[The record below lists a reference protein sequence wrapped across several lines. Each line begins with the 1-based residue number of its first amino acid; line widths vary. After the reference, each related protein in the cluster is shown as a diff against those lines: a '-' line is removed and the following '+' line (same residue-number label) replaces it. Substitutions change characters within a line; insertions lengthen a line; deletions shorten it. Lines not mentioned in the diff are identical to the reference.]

1 MLKNTDF
8 CPRLPA
14 EIVAKDRTSKGA
26 SKLLPMTQRVS
37 VASAAASAGL
47 TISDVLKEEVGHEL
61 VMLPYYSVFDWME
74 ASVKPDGSVI
84 LSGQVV
90 RPTTKG
96 DAEARVKK
104 LEGATQVVNN
114 IEVLPLSTNDD
125 RLRIAAYRAIFGYSS
140 PLFRYGMQA
149 VPPIHIIVKNG
160 RLSLKGIVATPMD
173 SQLAYTAVRQ
183 VPGIFE
189 VNNELIVERPAES

>member
-1 MLKNTDF
+1 M
-8 CPRLPA
+8 RLSSAYVLILSLLLFVILPGDLYGQDKDKSDEKLLSPA
-14 EIVAKDRTSKGA
+14 ERDARR
-26 SKLLPMTQRVS
+26 M
-37 VASAAASAGL
+37 
-47 TISDVLKEEVGHEL
+47 DVLKEEVRHEL

-173 SQLAYTAVRQ
+173 SQLAYTAARQ